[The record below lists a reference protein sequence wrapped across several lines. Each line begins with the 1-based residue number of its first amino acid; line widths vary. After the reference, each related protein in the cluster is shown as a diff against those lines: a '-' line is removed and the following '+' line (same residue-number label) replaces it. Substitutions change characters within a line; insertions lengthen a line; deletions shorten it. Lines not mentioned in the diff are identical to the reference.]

1 MTDKP
6 QTHAEEFS
14 AASGGGESRPQ
25 AWTAPSLRRFR
36 ASDASFGTG
45 GAGEGGF
52 GTS

>member
-1 MTDKP
+1 MTDTP
-6 QTHAEEFS
+6 QTHAEEVP
-14 AASGGGESRPQ
+14 ALSGGGESGSQ